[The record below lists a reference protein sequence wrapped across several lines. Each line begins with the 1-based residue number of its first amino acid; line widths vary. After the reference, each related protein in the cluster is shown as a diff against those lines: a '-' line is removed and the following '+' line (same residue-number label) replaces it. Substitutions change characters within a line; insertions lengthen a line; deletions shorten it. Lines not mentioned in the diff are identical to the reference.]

1 MKERMPLPEISV
13 IVPVY
18 NEAGHI
24 AASLRV
30 IAAAVAAMTARFELI
45 VIDDGSKD
53 GTWEQVAALS
63 HELEQLTI
71 MRLSRNFGKELA
83 LCAGLEH
90 AQGQAV
96 ILMDGDLQHPPEL
109 IPQMI
114 AMWRE
119 QKLEVIECVK
129 ESRGKESAGK
139 RLGASLF
146 YYVLNGLSGFNLRD
160 ASDYKLMDAKV
171 VAAWRSM
178 PERIPFFR
186 GMSAWLGYKRAT
198 ISFRVPAREE
208 GSSRFGLH
216 NLTKLA
222 VHAIVAF
229 STIPLRLVSLVGILF
244 LLGSALLGI
253 NTLVQKLQGVAVTGF
268 TTVILL
274 LLIIGSFLMISL
286 GIIGEYIA
294 AIYHEVKGRPRYLIA
309 EQHEGAYSSTTGRE
323 RLQSDAY
330 FSASSHR

>member
-1 MKERMPLPEISV
+1 METAHLELSIV
-13 IVPVY
+13 VPVY

-30 IAAAVAAMTARFELI
+30 IADTVAAITPSFELI
-45 VIDDGSKD
+45 VVDDGSKD
-53 GTWEQVAALS
+53 GTWQQLVSLS
-63 HELEQLTI
+63 HERKQLTI

-96 ILMDGDLQHPPEL
+96 ILMDGDLQHPPAL
-109 IPQMI
+109 IPQMVR
-114 AMWRE
+114 MWRE

-129 ESRGKESAGK
+129 ESRGKESVVK
-139 RLGASLF
+139 RIGASLF
-146 YYVLNGLSGFNLRD
+146 YRVLNGLSGFNLRD

-171 VAAWRSM
+171 VAAWRSL

-198 ISFRVPAREE
+198 ISFHVPPREE
-208 GSSRFGLH
+208 GASRFSINRLTGL
-216 NLTKLA
+216 A
-222 VHAIVAF
+222 MHAIVAF
-229 STIPLRLVSLVGILF
+229 STIPLRIVSMIGILF
-244 LLGSALLGI
+244 LMGSVALGI
-253 NTLVQKLQGVAVTGF
+253 NTLVQKLQGAAVTGF

-294 AIYHEVKGRPRYLIA
+294 AIYQEVKGRPRYLIA
-309 EQHEGAYSSTTGRE
+309 EKHTGASSSTTDSE
-323 RLQSDAY
+323 RVQGHEYIA
-330 FSASSHR
+330 SAFHR

>member
-1 MKERMPLPEISV
+1 MERSNPELSV

-30 IAAAVAAMTARFELI
+30 IAETVASVTPCFELI
-45 VIDDGSKD
+45 VVDDGSRD
-53 GTWEQVAALS
+53 GTWQQLVSLS
-63 HELEQLTI
+63 HDWKQLTI

-96 ILMDGDLQHPPEL
+96 ILMDGDLQHPPAL
-109 IPQMI
+109 IPRMVR
-114 AMWRE
+114 MWRE
-119 QKLEVIECVK
+119 EKLEVIECVK
-129 ESRGKESAGK
+129 ESRGKESTAK
-139 RLGASLF
+139 RVGASLF
-146 YYVLNGLSGFNLRD
+146 YSILNGLSGFNLRD

-208 GSSRFGLH
+208 GASRFSI
-216 NLTKLA
+216 NRLTRLA

-229 STIPLRLVSLVGILF
+229 STIPLRIVSIIGILF
-244 LLGSALLGI
+244 LIGSVVLGI
-253 NTLVQKLQGVAVTGF
+253 HTIAQKLQGIAVTGF

-294 AIYHEVKGRPRYLIA
+294 AIYQEVKGRPRYLIA
-309 EQHEGAYSSTTGRE
+309 EQHRGIYSSAIDRE
-323 RLQSDAY
+323 RIPGHEYTAAA
-330 FSASSHR
+330 FHR